1 MKRIFNKILFLL
13 LGFMSSGTWMGSA
26 LLAQEQFHS
35 NQFIYSAHAINPAF
49 AGIEDLVNVNL
60 GFRKQWAAIQEAPT
74 VYYLGFNGSLS
85 GLQNAFTDKKTLRT
99 SVPRL
104 YNKQQYEKGTIN
116 HGLGFYLSGE
126 AFGPFHRNSLMLGYA
141 FIYTLSKKYKIS
153 VGLNTEI
160 TNQRFRADEI
170 SIYNPD
176 QDPIYQQY
184 AAGPGNETYVSFN
197 PGVVLYGS
205 EFFVGYAAH
214 QVGNVLLSADN
225 LSDTRPKDIYHFLI
239 AGYNLPVSREVTLQ
253 PSTMIKY
260 RQGYP
265 IVADAVLKL
274 KYREV
279 FWGGLSYRYD
289 DAFGLQMGFQL
300 TNKLYINYSYEAY
313 TTDIGPYSKG
323 SHELILGYRVF
334 DDKVSKPLLW

>member
-1 MKRIFNKILFLL
+1 
-13 LGFMSSGTWMGSA
+13 
-26 LLAQEQFHS
+26 
-35 NQFIYSAHAINPAF
+35 
-49 AGIEDLVNVNL
+49 
-60 GFRKQWAAIQEAPT
+60 
-74 VYYLGFNGSLS
+74 
-85 GLQNAFTDKKTLRT
+85 
-99 SVPRL
+99 
-104 YNKQQYEKGTIN
+104 
-116 HGLGFYLSGE
+116 
-126 AFGPFHRNSLMLGYA
+126 MLGYA

-170 SIYNPD
+170 SIYNPS

-184 AAGPGNETYVSFN
+184 AAGPGNESYLSFN

-239 AGYNLPVSREVTLQ
+239 AGYNLPVSREVTMQ